1 MGIGESSMPYLLSF
15 KEDNLCQ
22 KPSSAKLL
30 KGTNWRIVEDEDP
43 HPLPL
48 FSSWAIT
55 HSSTLEFWL
64 RFDRLID
71 CKQTL
76 YVYIFFNL
84 FVELFDAKR
93 KAAFLT
99 LRVFSL
105 LVFN

>member
-48 FSSWAIT
+48 FSS
-55 HSSTLEFWL
+55 
-64 RFDRLID
+64 
-71 CKQTL
+71 
-76 YVYIFFNL
+76 
-84 FVELFDAKR
+84 
-93 KAAFLT
+93 
-99 LRVFSL
+99 
-105 LVFN
+105 